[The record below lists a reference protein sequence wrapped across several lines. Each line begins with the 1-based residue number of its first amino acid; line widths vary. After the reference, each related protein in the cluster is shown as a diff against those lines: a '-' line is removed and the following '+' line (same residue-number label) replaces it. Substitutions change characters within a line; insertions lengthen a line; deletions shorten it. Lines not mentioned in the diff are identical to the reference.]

1 MTINIV
7 IFAAVSLFRLVFLR
21 KSSQN
26 EQDILAKGG
35 MEYGVKNS
43 TIMKYLHMLF
53 YAVCFLELI
62 LKKPAFDFVSLLGAV
77 LLLFS
82 MFMLYLVAKLLGPV
96 WTIKLMLVKDHKF
109 VDHWLFR
116 NVKHPNYFLN
126 VVPELVG
133 LALLSHAY
141 FALFILLPIYCI
153 TLYVRIKE
161 EEQLLKE
168 VIIPNGIAGE

>member
-7 IFAAVSLFRLVFLR
+7 IFVAVSLFRLVFLR

-43 TIMKYLHMLF
+43 NIMKYLHMLF
-53 YAVCFLELI
+53 YAVCFLELL

-109 VDHWLFR
+109 VDH
-116 NVKHPNYFLN
+116 
-126 VVPELVG
+126 
-133 LALLSHAY
+133 LLSHAY
-141 FALFILLPIYCI
+141 FALFILFPLYCI

>member
-43 TIMKYLHMLF
+43 NIMKYLHMLF
-53 YAVCFLELI
+53 YAVCFLELL

-109 VDHWLFR
+109 VQSCLLCSFY
-116 NVKHPNYFLN
+116 PL
-126 VVPELVG
+126 P
-133 LALLSHAY
+133 ALLYHPLCPYQGRRAVTQGSYHSKWN
-141 FALFILLPIYCI
+141 CW
-153 TLYVRIKE
+153 
-161 EEQLLKE
+161 
-168 VIIPNGIAGE
+168 

>member
-7 IFAAVSLFRLVFLR
+7 IFVAVSLFRLVFLR

-43 TIMKYLHMLF
+43 NIMKDLHMLF
-53 YAVCFLELI
+53 YAVCFLELL
-62 LKKPAFDFVSLLGAV
+62 LKKPAFDLVSLLGAV

-133 LALLSHAY
+133 LALLSNAY
-141 FALFILLPIYCI
+141 FALFILFPLYCI